1 MNGFKVGDIA
11 ERTGGHWLDM
21 ETGDRGRVR
30 AVDSR
35 TGAVA
40 LYGFDGWHSAE
51 SLRMYLPAK
60 QVHPKPPEA
69 DPVNHPSYYTSD
81 PSGVECIQITRHRN
95 FNIGNAFKYL
105 WRNGLK
111 DGAELSARQKQIQ
124 DLKKSV
130 YYIEDEIKRLEG
142 L

>member
-1 MNGFKVGDIA
+1 MNGFKVGDIV

-21 ETGDRGRVR
+21 ETGDRGRVC
-30 AVDSR
+30 AVDSS

-40 LYGFDGWHSAE
+40 LDGFEGTHSPE
-51 SLRMYLPAK
+51 SLRLHLPAE
-60 QVHPKPPEA
+60 QAHPKPLEA
-69 DPVNHPSYYTSD
+69 DPVNRPSHYTSD

-111 DGAELSARQKQIQ
+111 DDAELSARQKQIQ

-130 YYIEDEIKRLEG
+130 YYIEDEIKRLES